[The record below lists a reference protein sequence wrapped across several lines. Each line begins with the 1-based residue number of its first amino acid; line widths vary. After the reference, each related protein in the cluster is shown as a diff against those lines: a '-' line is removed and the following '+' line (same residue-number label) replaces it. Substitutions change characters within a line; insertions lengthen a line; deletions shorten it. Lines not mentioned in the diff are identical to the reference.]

1 MNSSPVALFVVEDD
15 AKSRKAL
22 AALASSIKIPCETFA
37 SAEAFLDRYD
47 PSLTGCV
54 LIDYRLGGM
63 DGLQLQER
71 LQALGSPLSVVI
83 ISAYASVSMAVHA
96 IKHGA
101 LNVIDKTYKND
112 DLADVIRNAIDRSA
126 KLRKSLTELADD
138 RQRFESL
145 TPGELQVLDLII
157 AGTSQKR
164 VVHLLKISRR
174 TVNRLSGRVYSKMG
188 VNTVA
193 ELAGVISRLRS
204 SAL

>member
-1 MNSSPVALFVVEDD
+1 
-15 AKSRKAL
+15 
-22 AALASSIKIPCETFA
+22 
-37 SAEAFLDRYD
+37 
-47 PSLTGCV
+47 
-54 LIDYRLGGM
+54 
-63 DGLQLQER
+63 
-71 LQALGSPLSVVI
+71 
-83 ISAYASVSMAVHA
+83 MAVHA
-96 IKHGA
+96 LKHGA
-101 LNVIDKTYKND
+101 VDVIEKPYKKD
-112 DLADVIRNAIDRSA
+112 DLAVAIRNAIDRSA

-204 SAL
+204 SAP